1 MIRTIGKI
9 VAASLIVMLFPLSAM
24 AQNWNLYTY
33 ISTTSIIPGKAIEDL
48 AKQIEKD
55 SNGDLD
61 IHVHLGGSLPIKA
74 TNITQAVSQ
83 GGTIQIAD
91 DGFPYG
97 NVPIAGVLN
106 LPMLLPTEEKFQ
118 KALDVMMPEL
128 KKSFAKKGVELLAT
142 YHYTLQ
148 VLWSRNRMN
157 SFADINGMKIRVT
170 SPQQAAFIR
179 AFGGTPV
186 TIGTPEVA
194 PALQRGVVDGVITSS
209 TGGGSIWKDLL
220 THTYRLGPNF
230 FTSYIIANKK
240 AFDSLDPKL
249 QEKIRKTAQT
259 AAEHITEQLR
269 NSEKETTRNM
279 AEHGMV
285 VTPAKQSDIKEGIK
299 RMEPYWKK
307 WASEHGPE
315 TTQALE
321 RIRDA
326 IQ

>member
-1 MIRTIGKI
+1 MIRIIGKI
-9 VAASLIVMLFPLSAM
+9 VAVSLIVMLFPISAV
-24 AQNWNLYTY
+24 AENWNLYTY
-33 ISTTSIIPGKAIEDL
+33 ISTTSIIPGKAIEDM

-55 SNGDLD
+55 SDGALSV
-61 IHVHLGGSLPIKA
+61 HVHLGGSLPIKA

-128 KKSFAKKGVELLAT
+128 KKSFAKRGVELLAT

-148 VLWSRNRMN
+148 VLWSRDKMT

-194 PALQRGVVDGVITSS
+194 PALQRGVVAGVITSS

-230 FTSYIIANKK
+230 FTSYIIANKR
-240 AFDSLDPKL
+240 AFDALEPKL
-249 QEKIRKTAQT
+249 QEKIRKTAKAT
-259 AAEHITEQLR
+259 AEHITEQLR
-269 NSEKETTRNM
+269 ASEKETTENM
-279 AEHGMV
+279 AKHGMV
-285 VTPAKQSDIKEGIK
+285 VTPAKQSDIKDGIK
-299 RMEPYWKK
+299 KMEPYWKK
-307 WASEHGPE
+307 WADQHGPE